1 MQMLQENEAQIK
13 KAENNEGQA
22 KNIVIKVTQAE
33 HVVHVR
39 PIAQP
44 EYVYVADPDI
54 RVQVLERERQE
65 ITEKVRGEYK
75 KKLAD
80 MKINILAYQDLLL
93 TKDDQIK
100 RLEAQVRREF
110 GTPDESA
117 SQTQIEELNKL
128 LLEKQNIIEEL

>member
-13 KAENNEGQA
+13 KAESNEGQA

-39 PIAQP
+39 PIETP
-44 EYVYVADPDI
+44 TYVYVADPDI

-65 ITEKVRGEYK
+65 ITEKVQGEYK

-100 RLEAQVRREF
+100 RLEAQVRREV

-128 LLEKQNIIEEL
+128 LLEK